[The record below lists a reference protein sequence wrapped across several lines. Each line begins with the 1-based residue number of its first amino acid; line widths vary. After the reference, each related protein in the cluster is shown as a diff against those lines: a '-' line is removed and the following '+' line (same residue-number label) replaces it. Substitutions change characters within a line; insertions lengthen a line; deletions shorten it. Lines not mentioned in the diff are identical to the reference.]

1 MVIVSPLSVGLF
13 PFQMA
18 LTWLIHGGDPKYLYT
33 PTGIL
38 RVGGLRLRNQFPWK
52 VTQLLVSSD
61 GGYLVTAAAD
71 TNVHVYNMADPCQ
84 SGFCCSPKNET
95 RMDGEEHDDEHG
107 DDAG

>member
-84 SGFCCSPKNET
+84 SGFFCSPKNET
-95 RMDGEEHDDEHG
+95 RMDGEEHDDKHG